1 MYREHFG
8 IGPIKRKKENKEN
21 STNKEINDIL
31 KEVCSMKIKLEE
43 MNEKMEEK
51 VNWKN

>member
-1 MYREHFG
+1 M
-8 IGPIKRKKENKEN
+8 KRKENKEN

-43 MNEKMEEK
+43 MKEKLEEK
-51 VNWKN
+51 GKLEELKKKV